1 MSALFVIS
9 ELLMVTRWKAV
20 FNATKRCVCQTL
32 CRREARGRR
41 GNLRQG
47 KKCGSVF
54 CCLSHSATTFS
65 FNPQLVFVFWQGSIC
80 VCAALKAREITKY
93 KKSRVNSLLCSARS
107 SCSLWLDGTQRQ
119 PMTIAD
125 MAGDDGASKMWR
137 MSADDWLWLHA
148 APRCHTVTA
157 KKYKWAVG

>member
-32 CRREARGRR
+32 CRREARGQR

-47 KKCGSVF
+47 KKCGSVC

-80 VCAALKAREITKY
+80 VCAALKAREITKC
-93 KKSRVNSLLCSARS
+93 KKKQSKFSLVLGSELRLPVIGRHTEA
-107 SCSLWLDGTQRQ
+107 
-119 PMTIAD
+119 
-125 MAGDDGASKMWR
+125 
-137 MSADDWLWLHA
+137 ADDHRRYSRRSWSVQDVTDVSRWLALTA
-148 APRCHTVTA
+148 LRCHTVTA